1 MARRT
6 NRIRKKNRFIA
17 GGNKKVCFLN
27 LARKLRTRQWN
38 ERGWRR
44 EGDEWMLNTCCCLR
58 PPPTHSFMWDNNGAE
73 QNRGRNNTP
82 QFLVCWFAIANV
94 FYLFQKKK
102 DRVRRTRRVPQCLR
116 YAAALVKDLIDYTRC
131 DQCRANIK
139 IGARPSWIYFPL
151 LICIAQS
158 SPAQPSSQVTPCMG
172 MEKLKFIEMD
182 VLLRVAL
189 ASAPSCRDLAAGG
202 WGSLAGGHKQNK

>member
-1 MARRT
+1 MEE
-6 NRIRKKNRFIA
+6 
-17 GGNKKVCFLN
+17 G
-27 LARKLRTRQWN
+27 
-38 ERGWRR
+38 
-44 EGDEWMLNTCCCLR
+44 GDEWMLNTCCCLR

-102 DRVRRTRRVPQCLR
+102 ARVRRTRRVPQCLR

-158 SPAQPSSQVTPCMG
+158 SPAQPSQPSHPLHGNGEIKIYWNGCPPPSRTRLSAFLPWSG
-172 MEKLKFIEMD
+172 RWR
-182 VLLRVAL
+182 LREFSWRAQ
-189 ASAPSCRDLAAGG
+189 AE
-202 WGSLAGGHKQNK
+202 